1 MKTVGFI
8 GGGRIV
14 NIMLK
19 GLVAAGKLPPHV
31 TVYDPDAAARDNLA
45 KSIKDINVTDA
56 LSGAADADVVVLAVH
71 PQAIADVTREA
82 VKDLKKDAFVL
93 SLVPKIK
100 VAKTIEL
107 LGGHARVARMN
118 PNAPSMVNRGFNP
131 VSYSQSC
138 TADDRKMMGDLF
150 GALGAMPEVEDAQ
163 IDAFAVVTALGYT
176 YLDYQCAELF
186 SLAKQF
192 GIPEEL
198 ASQGIRSLFAG
209 VAETVLKKDAGFD
222 ALNLVP
228 ARPLSEQEESVKKLY
243 NDKLVERYKMLT
255 Q

>member
-19 GLVAAGKLPPHV
+19 GLAAAGKLPQQV
-31 TVYDPDAAARDNLA
+31 TVYDTDAAARDNLA
-45 KSIKDINVTDA
+45 KNIKGIKVTD
-56 LSGAADADVVVLAVH
+56 SFADAAGAEVVVLAIH
-71 PQAIADVTREA
+71 PQAIADVARETA
-82 VKDLKKDAFVL
+82 KYLKKDAFVL

-100 VAKTIEL
+100 IDKTIEL

-118 PNAPSMVNRGFNP
+118 PNAPSVVNKGFNP
-131 VSYSQSC
+131 VSYSQACSD
-138 TADDRKMMGDLF
+138 DDRKLIADLF
-150 GALGAMPEVEDAQ
+150 GSLGEMPEVADAQ
-163 IDAFAVVTALGYT
+163 IDAFAVITAMGYT

-192 GIPEEL
+192 GVSDEL

-209 VAETVLKKDAGFD
+209 VAETVLKSGADVD
-222 ALNLVP
+222 VLNLVP
-228 ARPLSEQEESVKKLY
+228 VRPLAEQEESVKKLY